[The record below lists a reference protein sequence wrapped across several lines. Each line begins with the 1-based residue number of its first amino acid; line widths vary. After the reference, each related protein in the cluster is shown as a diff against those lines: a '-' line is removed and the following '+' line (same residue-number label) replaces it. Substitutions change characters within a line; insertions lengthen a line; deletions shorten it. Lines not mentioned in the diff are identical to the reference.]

1 MSVQTINGNGNKV
14 KGDTKKTKISISI
27 GSVVIIAVIAYVWFF
42 LPNSL
47 ERSMIGTWQLDEE
60 PQTYFIFGRNGEFT
74 VLDNTASLDGTYTF
88 LSDTTV
94 QIHIKYF
101 IVNYR
106 LSGDIVIEDNHMTI
120 SNVSDSLGTYG
131 ADGETLTLT
140 KTR

>member
-1 MSVQTINGNGNKV
+1 MSVQT
-14 KGDTKKTKISISI
+14 
-27 GSVVIIAVIAYVWFF
+27 GSVVIIAVIAYAYFF

-47 ERSMIGTWQLDEE
+47 ERSMIGTWQLDEQ

-74 VLDNTASLDGTYTF
+74 VLDNTASIDGTYTF

-94 QIHIKYF
+94 QIHMKYF
-101 IVNYR
+101 IQNYI
-106 LSGDIVIEDNHMTI
+106 LSGDISIEGNHMTI

-131 ADGETLTLT
+131 TDGGTITLT

>member
-1 MSVQTINGNGNKV
+1 MSVQTIHGNGNKV

-27 GSVVIIAVIAYVWFF
+27 GSVVIIAVIAYVWLF

-47 ERSMIGTWQLDEE
+47 ERSMIGTWQLDEQ

-106 LSGDIVIEDNHMTI
+106 FSGDIVIEDNHMTI

-131 ADGETLTLT
+131 ADGETITLT
-140 KTR
+140 KTK

>member
-27 GSVVIIAVIAYVWFF
+27 GSVVIIAVIAYVWLF